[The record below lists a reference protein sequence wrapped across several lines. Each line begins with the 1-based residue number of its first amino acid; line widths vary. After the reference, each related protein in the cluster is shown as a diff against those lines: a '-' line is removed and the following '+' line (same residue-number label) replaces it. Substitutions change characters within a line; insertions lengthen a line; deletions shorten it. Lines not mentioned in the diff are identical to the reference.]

1 MTEYGYINDAGYLVS
16 RNIEEQQERYRDT
29 DGKIKSRTITVEEQI
44 KKLSA
49 NGWKPVERLD
59 ESRLQCEDG
68 YVVRIMP
75 YDAGNRIAYHYKP
88 VFDTQKVRREIEALK
103 AELSNSDY
111 KIIKCYEASLTRATS
126 QYDIEKLHDQ
136 RQNIRD
142 KINALEA
149 LLI

>member
-29 DGKIKSRTITVEEQI
+29 DGKIKSRTLTVEEQI
-44 KKLSA
+44 EKLSA

-75 YDAGNRIAYHYKP
+75 YDAGDRIAYHYEP

-111 KIIKCYEASLTRATS
+111 KVIKCYEAAIIGEKMP
-126 QYDIEKLHDQ
+126 YDAAVIHAE
-136 RQNIRD
+136 RQSIRD
-142 KINALEA
+142 KINELEK
-149 LLI
+149 L